1 MALTETRRQ
10 TLTTTSRLRLA
21 LTPAMKQS
29 LQIMAWRN
37 HQITR
42 FIRDLAVDNPFLD
55 VHYPELS
62 SKRAADMPVDF
73 PFSAGM
79 ALDRP
84 DISLHAHLMT
94 EIGLLFPVG
103 LSRSVAMA
111 LIEHITP
118 AGWLDGDADATAA
131 RYGMRGAQYE
141 TLLGQLQQIEPVG
154 LFARNLTECLALQL
168 KEQGEIDAD
177 MQTLLTHLPV
187 LLDKGLDGLA
197 WATRLSADKV
207 HMLLKQLRHLDPKPG
222 ARFLADDGD
231 IYRPDLIV
239 SYKDNA
245 YEVAI
250 NASTLPSVTVAADIK
265 TDAGLEPVLKKAK
278 AEAASLQ
285 SALLA
290 RANLLTTLTGFAV
303 ARQSGFMTDGDESLI
318 PLTMTETADHMD
330 CHPSTITRL
339 VKDKLVLTP
348 RGIIPL
354 AHFFSTAISAKDTPH
369 VASRAVTA
377 TLVALIVAE
386 DTSAPLS
393 DARIADAIA
402 DRHGVR
408 LTARAIAKHRA
419 KHHIAKASDRR
430 IK

>member
-118 AGWLDGDADATAA
+118 AGWLDGDAAATAA

-197 WATRLSADKV
+197 RATRLSADKV
-207 HMLLKQLRHLDPKPG
+207 HMLLKRLRHLDPKPG

-377 TLVALIVAE
+377 TLVALIAAE

>member
-62 SKRAADMPVDF
+62 NKRAADMPVDF

-103 LSRSVAMA
+103 LSRSVAMTM
-111 LIEHITP
+111 IEHVTP
-118 AGWLDGDADATAA
+118 AGWLDGDAAATAA

-168 KEQGEIDAD
+168 KEQGEVDAD
-177 MQTLLTHLPV
+177 MQTLLMHLPV
-187 LLDKGLDGLA
+187 LLDKGLDGLVR
-197 WATRLSADKV
+197 ATRLDADKV
-207 HMLLKQLRHLDPKPG
+207 HMLLKRLRHLDPKPG

-231 IYRPDLIV
+231 IFRPDLIV
-239 SYKDNA
+239 SYKDNT

-265 TDAGLEPVLKKAK
+265 TEAALEPVLKKAR
-278 AEAASLQ
+278 AEATSLQ

-318 PLTMTETADHMD
+318 PLTMTETAHHMD

-339 VKDKLVLTP
+339 VKDKLMLTP

-354 AHFFSTAISAKDTPH
+354 AHFFSTAILAKDTLH

-377 TLVALIVAE
+377 TLVALIAAE
-386 DTSAPLS
+386 DISDPLS

-402 DRHGVR
+402 DRHSVR
-408 LTARAIAKHRA
+408 LTARAIARHRA